1 MAKRPHRSRSLS
13 PPLLRAI
20 LSVVVP
26 GGVRWDDAARVAAL
40 RLLCDAVG
48 YMDGKL
54 SAIDCQDVCH
64 AMVEI
69 WMPAPEAGPGNV
81 HMQRVQ
87 KGMQRVLDKL
97 ALRGP
102 AGGAPVALWAA
113 KASSRAC
120 ARRPQR
126 ALCSLHGR
134 PGRCVP

>member
-1 MAKRPHRSRSLS
+1 MTSPRFLSLPLPRRSL
-13 PPLLRAI
+13 LDRA
-20 LSVVVP
+20 
-26 GGVRWDDAARVAAL
+26 R
-40 RLLCDAVG
+40 
-48 YMDGKL
+48 

-113 KASSRAC
+113 KALLACMRKAPTESLVQFAWAAGALRAV
-120 ARRPQR
+120 AG
-126 ALCSLHGR
+126 AS
-134 PGRCVP
+134 